1 MSSLSI
7 LLIDEFSI
15 SEKIILKSFKIL
27 EKAKLSKIF
36 FIGDEKKFKKIK
48 RITLN
53 KNKFEFINIKHNKDS
68 ELSYIN
74 EVTKKGIDLFKEKK
88 IKYLINMPINKKK
101 FLKNKY
107 FGFTEFFS
115 KKFDNK
121 KNHNMLMYSENFSVV
136 PITTHIELKD
146 VDRQISFKNIKASIN
161 NIATFNIKY
170 LKNRNFQIVVL
181 GINPHASI
189 DLGIKNKDHSILK
202 KAVKFFRKKNLNIVG
217 PISADTAFKNLK
229 NKIFLGMYHDQV
241 LIPFKLLNG
250 FKGINITIGKEL
262 IRLSPDHGTGT
273 DLIKKNIKS
282 ISNISFIECIKFC
295 EKYG

>member
-53 KNKFEFINIKHNKDS
+53 KNKFEFINIKHNKNF

-136 PITTHIELKD
+136 PLTTHIELKD
-146 VDRQISFKNIKASIN
+146 VDKQISFKNIKDSIN
-161 NIATFNIKY
+161 NIATFNIKC
-170 LKNRNFQIVVL
+170 LKNRNLQIVVL

>member
-15 SEKIILKSFKIL
+15 SEKIILKSFKML

-53 KNKFEFINIKHNKDS
+53 KNKFEFINIKHKKNS

-161 NIATFNIKY
+161 NIAKFNIKY

>member
-27 EKAKLSKIF
+27 EKTKLSKIF

-136 PITTHIELKD
+136 PITTHVELKD
-146 VDRQISFKNIKASIN
+146 VDRKISFKNIKASIN

>member
-53 KNKFEFINIKHNKDS
+53 KNKFEFINIKHNKNS

-161 NIATFNIKY
+161 NIAKFNIKY

>member
-15 SEKIILKSFKIL
+15 SEKIILKSFKML

-53 KNKFEFINIKHNKDS
+53 KNKFEFINIKHNKNS